1 MIAVASS
8 LSRVGTIASNT
19 FLEAVRQRFFIV
31 LLVLAAGLLA
41 STEFLREFNFGASEL
56 KFVADIGFGALV
68 LFGSVL
74 TITVTAQLFFAE
86 IESRTALTLLA
97 KPVRRGEFIVG
108 KFLGVWLVVLIFC
121 AFVTL
126 LLCGVLAMREAE
138 ILASDP
144 EATGPLVSYGGVL
157 AAGAMQWVKFGVLG
171 AITLLLGSYS
181 NTNLFTAATA
191 FLVLVICH
199 LQYLARDVW
208 ERGGSFIARTGAAL
222 LGLLFPN
229 FQLFNLADL
238 VPTGE
243 PLGAGLIA
251 RVTLY
256 GLAYIGAFLALAS
269 FSFRRREI

>member
-1 MIAVASS
+1 MSAFGAS
-8 LSRVGTIASNT
+8 LSRVGTIAGNT
-19 FLEAVRQRFFIV
+19 FLEAVRQRFFIA

-41 STEFLREFNFGASEL
+41 STEVLREFNFGASEV
-56 KFVADIGFGALV
+56 KFIADIGLGTLV

-74 TITVTAQLFFAE
+74 TITVTAQLLFAE

-121 AFVTL
+121 AIVTV
-126 LLCGVLAMREAE
+126 LLCAVLAMREAD
-138 ILASDP
+138 ILAADP
-144 EATGPLVSYGGVL
+144 DSGDVLLSYGAVVV
-157 AAGAMQWVKFGVLG
+157 AASVQWVKFGVLG

-181 NTNLFTAATA
+181 NTNLFSVAMA

-208 ERGGSFIARTGAAL
+208 ERGGSAVAQVGAAL

-229 FQLFNLADL
+229 FQVFNLAD
-238 VPTGE
+238 VVTAGE
-243 PLGAGLIA
+243 PVGAVFVM

-256 GLAYIGAFLALAS
+256 GLVYIVVFLALAS